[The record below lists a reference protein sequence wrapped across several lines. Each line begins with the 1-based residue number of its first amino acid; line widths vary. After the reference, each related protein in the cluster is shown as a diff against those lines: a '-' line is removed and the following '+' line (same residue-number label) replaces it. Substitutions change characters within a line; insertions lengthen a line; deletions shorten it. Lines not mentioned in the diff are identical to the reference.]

1 MLLRNGLDYLTAFEM
16 VFKIYK
22 AQVIC
27 KRDCLRSSVNK
38 HLNMHSPTITET
50 VQIVKKN
57 QKMTKN
63 KASQLKRGFSITVKK
78 TFKL

>member
-1 MLLRNGLDYLTAFEM
+1 MLVRNGLDYLTAFEM

-27 KRDCLRSSVNK
+27 KRDCLRCYSVNK

-57 QKMTKN
+57 
-63 KASQLKRGFSITVKK
+63 KK
-78 TFKL
+78 